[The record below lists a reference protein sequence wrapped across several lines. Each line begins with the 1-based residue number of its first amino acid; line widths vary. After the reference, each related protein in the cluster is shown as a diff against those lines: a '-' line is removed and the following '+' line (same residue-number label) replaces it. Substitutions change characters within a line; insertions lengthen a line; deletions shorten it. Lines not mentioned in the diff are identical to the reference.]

1 MPIAFVSLS
10 FLLVYINYVCA
21 MKFMAHFF
29 YRNLQTISKKQAFVG
44 GVFILVLLLNG
55 ISTSAQSLSADNFF
69 GTRTKNSALIDTL
82 MKKSGFTLLQKEM
95 DTAASSVSKYY
106 TSVEKIED
114 DKTWVRSFS
123 YTEIKTEHIDSRLTI
138 YRTYNKEEYQK
149 FLVWLFEHQFT
160 TVKNEDIKGG
170 KYAVYKNSDFE
181 VRVSAYNKKTDG
193 GRLVKMYEFE
203 F

>member
-1 MPIAFVSLS
+1 
-10 FLLVYINYVCA
+10 
-21 MKFMAHFF
+21 MAHFF
-29 YRNLQTISKKQAFVG
+29 YRNLLGFTKKQAYIWG
-44 GVFILVLLLNG
+44 ITIIVLLLIG
-55 ISTSAQSLSADNFF
+55 ASASGQMLSADNFF

-106 TSVEKIED
+106 TSVEKVED

-193 GRLVKMYEFE
+193 GRIVKMYEFE